1 MVETVAAKS
10 LETEAVVQWWW
21 KQREYLCV
29 GYVGSGQWK
38 QRGSGDGGKKVVV
51 VAVEEIG
58 RGQWFWHW

>member
-1 MVETVAAKS
+1 M
-10 LETEAVVQWWW
+10 ETEAVVQWWW

-29 GYVGSGQWK
+29 GYVGGGQWK